1 MTLPEYNKKLDK
13 TIADLS
19 VKYGGNIMAGVATN
33 ALTMI
38 KKRVQETGTNAKGT
52 KFPAY
57 STKPM
62 LIGSSSFPTKAVGQ
76 KVFGSKE
83 KRKSMEWRTLG
94 EGEDAKR
101 LAILQGGYKEWR
113 ALMGRQTGHVDFSVS
128 NEMWNDINVI
138 SKQSDHAKGIAII
151 GAKKDSEK
159 RKLEGNTKRK
169 GDILD
174 LSLSEINELK
184 RDYNLEVLNIF
195 KNNGL

>member
-1 MTLPEYNKKLDK
+1 MNLSEYNKKFEK
-13 TIADLS
+13 TITDLY
-19 VKYGGNIMAGVATN
+19 VRYGGDIMAGIATN
-33 ALTMI
+33 ALTKI
-38 KKRVQETGTNAKGT
+38 KQRVQETGTNAKGG
-52 KFPAY
+52 KFPPY

-76 KVFGSKE
+76 RVFGSKE
-83 KRKSMEWRTLG
+83 KRKSMDWRTLG

-113 ALMGRQTGHVDFSVS
+113 TLMGRQTGHVDFAVS
-128 NEMWNDINVI
+128 NDMWNDINVI
-138 SKQSDHAKGIAII
+138 SKHSDHSRGIAII

-174 LSLSEINELK
+174 LSLSEIDELK
-184 RDYNLEVLNIF
+184 RDYNLEVLQVF
-195 KNNGL
+195 KSNGL